1 MKWIRNEK
9 FISYNSGRAVVL
21 ADVEAD
27 AVSDLPAAN
36 AFDGRTLAKGSIAH
50 VIATG
55 DFYSLNSSSTWVNQT
70 GEESNE

>member
-21 ADVEAD
+21 AEVEMDTA
-27 AVSDLPAAN
+27 ADLPAVN

-50 VIATG
+50 DIATG
-55 DFYSLNSSSTWVNQT
+55 DFYSLNSSGTWVNQT
-70 GEESNE
+70 GGAGNE